1 MEPPLHTMNNLF
13 AQLGLPSD
21 ESAIERFIAA
31 HAPLPSGVE
40 LAKAPFWSPQQAAF
54 LSEELKEDADWAE
67 IVDQLSAR
75 LRS

>member
-1 MEPPLHTMNNLF
+1 MEQPLHTMSHLF

-21 ESAIERFIAA
+21 EAAIERFIAA
-31 HAPLPSGVE
+31 HAPLPRGVE
-40 LAKAPFWSPQQAAF
+40 LERAPFWTPQQAAF

-67 IVDQLSAR
+67 IVDQLNLR